1 MCSFVE
7 LHAVFQQFTLW
18 QKVFRRP
25 VLGKCLTFDKCCIV
39 LAKQQYKHVTIWC
52 LSSVHTSFLCRAF
65 VRLERNQGTWGTH
78 LKGTEFSQ
86 HSAQPAPSLEEDFS
100 AHGGKNLSCYTP
112 LLAGCA
118 GEQVHFCGTLFVEKS
133 GMSRDTIILFSLLS
147 REDQSWIIW
156 VMLLTEI
163 QLW

>member
-7 LHAVFQQFTLW
+7 LHAVLPQFTLW
-18 QKVFRRP
+18 QKVFRSP
-25 VLGKCLTFDKCCIV
+25 VLSKCLTFDKCCIV

-52 LSSVHTSFLCRAF
+52 LSSVHTSFLCDAF
-65 VRLERNQGTWGTH
+65 VKLEQNQGTLGTH

-86 HSAQPAPSLEEDFS
+86 HSAEPGPSLVEDFS
-100 AHGGKNLSCYTP
+100 AHGGKNLSCYTS

-118 GEQVHFCGTLFVEKS
+118 VCFSGTISLS

-147 REDQSWIIW
+147 RKDQK
-156 VMLLTEI
+156 LDCLGDTAH
-163 QLW
+163 